1 MESERSKTDSG
12 LGVDPVQLRRE
23 LRRGAVWTVALV
35 VVLIGVYYLI
45 LEPYMDP
52 VSERASRQTETSY
65 QNRALEI
72 AFTLPD
78 GWEFAGEDQLEMMS
92 QQLLANAD
100 GADGRQLMIAHKPG
114 SMLNVHIQCL
124 SGYKSQDLDGEH
136 LKELVDQSQYIIPEV
151 TVREW
156 MDPIRLGKLT
166 YEPLHIRHEMLGM
179 DIDQY
184 GLIAGHRD
192 YVVMIFLTGEV
203 SEHPETL
210 LDAFS

>member
-12 LGVDPVQLRRE
+12 LGVDPVPLRCE
-23 LRRGAVWTVALV
+23 LRRGAVRTVALV
-35 VVLIGVYYLI
+35 VGLIGVYYLI

-52 VSERASRQTETSY
+52 ISERASRQTETFY

-78 GWEFAGEDQLEMMS
+78 GWEFAGEDQLETMS

-136 LKELVDQSQYIIPEV
+136 LKELVDQSQFSIPEV

-156 MDPIRLGKLT
+156 MDPIQLGKFT
-166 YEPLHIRHEMLGM
+166 YEPLHILHEMLGM

-192 YVVMIFLTGEV
+192 YVVMMFLTGEI